1 MGKKKKKKN
10 PRVEMEKCGE
20 QFRMGCYNSYCD
32 MRVAQYFCPYNLTIK
47 G

>member
-1 MGKKKKKKN
+1 
-10 PRVEMEKCGE
+10 MEKCGE

-32 MRVAQYFCPYNLTIK
+32 MWVAQYFCPYNLTIK